1 MEKKNGLLT
10 AALLATVLFMG
21 GCSSEDSEMGT
32 PAQSGS
38 PISFSVADVQPQT
51 RTVYKDRLQIDW
63 VENDEIGICSPS
75 DNVLPSVEGE
85 PKNATYKVTALD
97 ADGHPHHA
105 EIKPSEEK
113 NYLKWGNDLNTQAV
127 FYGAY
132 PAERIVTYPK
142 ENSGVFSMKYYTN
155 QECKVYS
162 SENGVYLTKPDMK
175 NAYMMAKNELTPIG
189 DHVLLAFDPIMTT
202 PDITITA
209 GSYEVGTGIIQPVT
223 VTGVSILMPKALT
236 GKTLNYKITKVTNE
250 AIENPHGELQDYTT
264 GKEEEWESVFVQID
278 NGGKRYV
285 DLYEGESINLM
296 AFLPPIPDLTGA
308 KIRVHTL
315 GATDFVKTVE
325 DELQA
330 QSRITIKLPDITPE
344 TTKPNNWI
352 SKLDGSTLLKEMS
365 IPAYVCKGTETP
377 DDVKRL
383 LKKGVRAFELSDNI
397 LGSYET
403 RAIAEEKHYF
413 VKKEYCEVF
422 NDFLSS
428 EVDKNKDNK
437 EFVII
442 WAGENQDLTTGSDN
456 NSSYLTNPITSATSS
471 SLVSSLQNGVV
482 LMNKIHKSPIL
493 GIISKHEYYFSN
505 QNDVRLYDYVTISE
519 TLNFYYGNND
529 WKVQFIEPDKEDN
542 NTAIYNQIVTYKEQS
557 GCTGIVTIPGAEK
570 SFDSSYGDLL
580 LQAVIDCNFKLRR
593 NSKSNQ

>member
-236 GKTLNYKITKVTNE
+236 GKTLNYKITKVTNGT
-250 AIENPHGELQDYTT
+250 IENPRGELQDYTE
-264 GKEEEWESVFVQID
+264 GEEWESVFVQID

-296 AFLPPIPDLTGA
+296 AFLPPIPNLTGA

-315 GATDFVKTVE
+315 GATDFVKTINNP
-325 DELQA
+325 LQP
-330 QSRITIKLPDITPE
+330 QSKIKIQLPDITPE

-365 IPAYVCKGTETP
+365 IPAYVCQENSGDELQKIE
-377 DDVKRL
+377 DLFR
-383 LKKGVRAFELSDNI
+383 KGVRAFD
-397 LGSYET
+397 
-403 RAIAEEKHYF
+403 A
-413 VKKEYCEVF
+413 EVF
-422 NDFLSS
+422 ASTESTGFLEWTKIINKSFI
-428 EVDKNKDNK
+428 DKINSFFTEGKNPN
-437 EFVII
+437 EFVIVWI
-442 WAGENQDLTTGSDN
+442 ENTSHAGGIEC
-456 NSSYLTNPITSATSS
+456 P
-471 SLVSSLQNGVV
+471 NGW
-482 LMNKIHKSPIL
+482 ID
-493 GIISKHEYYFSN
+493 F
-505 QNDVRLYDYVTISE
+505 
-519 TLNFYYGNND
+519 
-529 WKVQFIEPDKEDN
+529 PDKITNAKGKIIFLEKYKDEFYRVNSRVGEEKLFSSTTKVADFKLDN
-542 NTAIYNQIVTYKEQS
+542 SNWNAMLNNEVANNQTLYGKIVNSTDQT
-557 GCTGIVTIPGAEK
+557 GCTGIVTIPDADK

-593 NSKSNQ
+593 NSKSN

>member
-10 AALLATVLFMG
+10 AALLATVLLMG
-21 GCSSEDSEMGT
+21 SCSSEDSEMGT

-38 PISFSVADVQPQT
+38 PILFSVADVQPRT
-51 RTVYKDRLQIDW
+51 RTVYEDRLQINW

-75 DNVLPSVEGE
+75 DNVLPSVEGGL
-85 PKNATYKVTALD
+85 KNATYKVTALN

-113 NYLKWGNDLNTQAV
+113 NYLKWGNDLSTPAV

-132 PAERIVTYPK
+132 PAERIVTYPQD
-142 ENSGVFSMKYYTN
+142 NSGVFSMEYYTN
-155 QECKVYS
+155 QECEVYS

-223 VTGVSILMPKALT
+223 VTGVSVIMPKKLNSSY
-236 GKTLNYKITKVTNE
+236 LNYKITDLTNGS
-250 AIENPHGELQDYTT
+250 ITTSRGELLDFADGQ
-264 GKEEEWESVFVQID
+264 ESVFIQID
-278 NGGKRYV
+278 NKGKKYV

-296 AFLPPIPDLTGA
+296 AFLPPIPNLTGA

-315 GATDFVKTVE
+315 GATDFVKTVK

-365 IPAYVCKGTETP
+365 IPAYVCQENTGDELQKIE
-377 DDVKRL
+377 DLFR
-383 LKKGVRAFELSDNI
+383 KGVRAFD
-397 LGSYET
+397 
-403 RAIAEEKHYF
+403 A
-413 VKKEYCEVF
+413 EVF
-422 NDFLSS
+422 ASTESTGFLELTKIINKSFI
-428 EVDKNKDNK
+428 DKINSFFTEGKNPN
-437 EFVII
+437 EFVIVWVDNTDHLGGI
-442 WAGENQDLTTGSDN
+442 KRPDGWIDFPDKITNAKGKIILLETYKDEFYRVNSGVWEEKLFSSTTKVEDFKLDNSNWNAMLNNEVAKNQT
-456 NSSYLTNPITSATSS
+456 
-471 SLVSSLQNGVV
+471 
-482 LMNKIHKSPIL
+482 
-493 GIISKHEYYFSN
+493 
-505 QNDVRLYDYVTISE
+505 LYD
-519 TLNFYYGNND
+519 
-529 WKVQFIEPDKEDN
+529 K
-542 NTAIYNQIVTYKEQS
+542 IVNSTDQT
-557 GCTGIVTIPGAEK
+557 GCTGIVTIPDAEK